1 MRANPHAITVALDL
15 YFKGVSLRKIVDH
28 LNQFEQVRVSHVTVL
43 KWIQKYVAVMRDYV
57 DAMKPELSRV
67 FHADETK
74 LNVRGQWV
82 WLWHLMDGDT
92 RFLLANHVSKSRNV
106 SDAREAF
113 QDAKALAKVE
123 PRVLLT
129 DGLGSYGPA
138 AQRDFPDAVHVAG
151 LGLQGRLNNNR
162 MERYHGTLKE
172 RTKVM
177 RALKTTDT
185 AVLDGQRIYYNN
197 IRPHQGLNGK
207 TPAEAAGID
216 FKLTDNRWLSLIRK
230 ARRNTVHD

>member
-1 MRANPHAITVALDL
+1 
-15 YFKGVSLRKIVDH
+15 
-28 LNQFEQVRVSHVTVL
+28 LNQFERVNVSHVAVL

-74 LNVRGQWV
+74 MNIRGQWV

-92 RFLLANHVSKSRNV
+92 RFLLANHVSQGRNV
-106 SDAREAF
+106 NDAREAF
-113 QDAKALAKVE
+113 QNAKAVAKVE

-129 DGLGSYGPA
+129 DGLGSYAPA
-138 AQRDFPDAVHVAG
+138 ARREFPDAVHVAG
-151 LGLQGRLNNNR
+151 VGLQGRLNNNR

-177 RALKTTDT
+177 RALKNTDT
-185 AVLDGQRIYYNN
+185 VLDGQRVYYNH
-197 IRPHQGLNGK
+197 IRPHQGLDGK
-207 TPAEAAGID
+207 TPAEAAGLESHLGTN
-216 FKLTDNRWLSLIRK
+216 KWQSLIKR
-230 ARRNTVHD
+230 ASASGSH

>member
-1 MRANPHAITVALDL
+1 M
-15 YFKGVSLRKIVDH
+15 
-28 LNQFEQVRVSHVTVL
+28 VL
-43 KWIQKYVAVMRDYV
+43 KWIQKYVAVLRDYV
-57 DAMKPELSRV
+57 DAMRPELSRV

-74 LNVRGQWV
+74 ANIRGQWV

-113 QDAKALAKVE
+113 QDAKQVAKVE

-129 DGLGSYGPA
+129 DELGSYGPA
-138 AQRDFPDAVHVAG
+138 AQREFPEAVHVAG
-151 LGLQGRLNNNR
+151 VGLQGRLNNNR
-162 MERYHGTLKE
+162 MERYQGTLKA

-177 RALKTTDT
+177 RALKNSDT
-185 AVLDGQRIYYNN
+185 AILDGQCIYYSH

-207 TPAEAAGID
+207 TPAQAAGLELEFD
-216 FKLTDNRWLSLIRK
+216 GNKWLRLIQNAK
-230 ARRNTVHD
+230 SEKRRII